1 MIYVN
6 KTISIDEVDEE
17 YSLTYNEK
25 KFNYKDALFF
35 DLEHYVYRRPIA
47 IGVFGCAYYEEESHS
62 IRLTQ
67 LMIERAEEAD
77 EILIDALRY
86 FKYAK
91 EKLKKKYIVTFSG
104 DNDFFMFNTL
114 IKDKGINYRLEN
126 QYKSID
132 IQKEFQK
139 KTNEGIGL
147 KSLEILFHINR
158 ECESISGVQI
168 AKSFGKYFKENG
180 HYKMSKK
187 KADRI
192 LRYNQEDVVNL
203 FYIAMKWEK
212 YVNDINV
219 ENIIEAREKCKSQN

>member
-1 MIYVN
+1 MIYVD
-6 KTISIDEVDEE
+6 KAISIDEIDEE
-17 YSLTYNEK
+17 YSLMYDEK

-47 IGVFGCAYYEEESHS
+47 IGVFGCAYYEEDSNS

-67 LMIERAEEAD
+67 LMIEKAEEAD
-77 EILIDALRY
+77 DILIDALKY
-86 FKYAK
+86 FKNAK

-187 KADRI
+187 KANKI
-192 LRYNQEDVVNL
+192 LRYNEEDVVNL

-212 YVNDINV
+212 YIDDINV
-219 ENIIEAREKCKSQN
+219 ENIIEAREKCKSQS